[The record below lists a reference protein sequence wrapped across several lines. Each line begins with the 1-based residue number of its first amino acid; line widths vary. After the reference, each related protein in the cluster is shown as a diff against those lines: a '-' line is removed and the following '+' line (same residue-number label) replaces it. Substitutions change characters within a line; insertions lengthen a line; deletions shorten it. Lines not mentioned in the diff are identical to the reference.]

1 VAVGLARLE
10 LDTLAATGP
19 AAALR
24 WVSRGR
30 GVQEFG
36 ARYAELF
43 LLGEPLRAELAM
55 EQHLEDTLYTRTRWG
70 ARLQFVLSGQEKLEA
85 GHDQERVVQGQ
96 GELAQAARGTT
107 FSGLERDARD
117 DRVGPRHGTRAR
129 LTGSQ
134 TFKREELRPSGER
147 KSQASAVEAAYEW
160 HRPLGGAGART
171 GLAVE
176 LAGAGRFSTQR
187 V

>member
-19 AAALR
+19 PAALR
-24 WVSRGR
+24 WHSRGR

-85 GHDQERVVQGQ
+85 GHDQERGGPGQ
-96 GELAQAARGTT
+96 GGVAQ
-107 FSGLERDARD
+107 
-117 DRVGPRHGTRAR
+117 
-129 LTGSQ
+129 
-134 TFKREELRPSGER
+134 
-147 KSQASAVEAAYEW
+147 
-160 HRPLGGAGART
+160 AGAR
-171 GLAVE
+171 
-176 LAGAGRFSTQR
+176 GAGLGLQR
-187 V
+187 